1 MILFALSSYVRY
13 LRWQKVKNPAV
24 CFFRTTLLVQE
35 IQRVLKPGGKF
46 FYMEHILA
54 KEGNMLRTI

>member
-1 MILFALSSYVRY
+1 MATV
-13 LRWQKVKNPAV
+13 
-24 CFFRTTLLVQE
+24 LLMQE

-54 KEGNMLRTI
+54 KKGDHLRPIQQAFTKVGYSRGSWSEK

>member
-1 MILFALSSYVRY
+1 MAKFATV
-13 LRWQKVKNPAV
+13 
-24 CFFRTTLLVQE
+24 LLMQE

-54 KEGNMLRTI
+54 KEGDHLRPIQQAFTKVGYSRGSSSEK

>member
-1 MILFALSSYVRY
+1 MTMLFSTKYRMVT
-13 LRWQKVKNPAV
+13 V
-24 CFFRTTLLVQE
+24 LLMQE

-54 KEGNMLRTI
+54 KEGDHLRPIQQAFTKVGFFCGS

>member
-1 MILFALSSYVRY
+1 M
-13 LRWQKVKNPAV
+13 
-24 CFFRTTLLVQE
+24 QE

-54 KEGNMLRTI
+54 KEGDHLRPIQQAFTKVGYFYRS

>member
-1 MILFALSSYVRY
+1 MAMLFS
-13 LRWQKVKNPAV
+13 
-24 CFFRTTLLVQE
+24 TLFLLMQE

-54 KEGNMLRTI
+54 KEGDHLRPIQQAFTKVGYSYR